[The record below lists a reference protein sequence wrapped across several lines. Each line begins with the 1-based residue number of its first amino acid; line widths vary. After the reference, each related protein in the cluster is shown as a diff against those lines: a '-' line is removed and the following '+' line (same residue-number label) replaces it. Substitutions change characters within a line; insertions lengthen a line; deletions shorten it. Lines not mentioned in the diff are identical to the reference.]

1 MDCDSFEYYKVFKA
15 WLAQCDQEEPGTVEN
30 EKIIKLLIDIVRTLG
45 RQGLLFR
52 GLKAYFNEVKSGNLH
67 QVISL
72 VSGCCPTFAE
82 GKKDPKT

>member
-15 WLAQCDQEEPGTVEN
+15 WLAQCDQEEPGTIEN

-52 GLKAYFNEVKSGNLH
+52 GYSNEVKSGNL
-67 QVISL
+67 QQIISL
-72 VSGCCPTFAE
+72 VSGCCPTLAE